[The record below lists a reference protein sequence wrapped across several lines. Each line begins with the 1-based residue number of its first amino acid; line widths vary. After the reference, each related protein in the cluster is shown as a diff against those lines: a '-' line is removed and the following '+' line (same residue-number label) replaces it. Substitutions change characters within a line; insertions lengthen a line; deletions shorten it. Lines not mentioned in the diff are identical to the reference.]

1 MLSLFF
7 SNLLTYLELSVANF
21 LPLTGEEE
29 GRPPGLVSG
38 DSTRRRMTGPIP
50 NSVNISKQKNPV
62 TTDAALNKEAMVSC
76 LDCTVSLGFFLK
88 IRSFLTP
95 HYESNVCQIMQLS
108 RPNVLGQSSGSRR
121 AAVSSSRDAFV
132 GSDLD
137 LRTRTTETNPGTA
150 PKTSSVRNA
159 SHVKSYE
166 TAVKGIEGLQLENDE
181 KAHY

>member
-38 DSTRRRMTGPIP
+38 DSTRRRMSGPIT

-76 LDCTVSLGFFLK
+76 LECTVSLGFFLK
-88 IRSFLTP
+88 IRSFLT
-95 HYESNVCQIMQLS
+95 QIMQLS

-121 AAVSSSRDAFV
+121 AAVSSRRDAFV

-137 LRTRTTETNPGTA
+137 LRTRSTGANPGTA
-150 PKTSSVRNA
+150 IKTSSARNA
-159 SHVKSYE
+159 SHVKNYE
-166 TAVKGIEGLQLENDE
+166 TAIKGIEGLQLENDE

>member
-1 MLSLFF
+1 MIGQIMLTSKEYFVTCLFVKF
-7 SNLLTYLELSVANF
+7 DYVFDWTILKYQQSQLAAPPARAIGPNVGTSSA
-21 LPLTGEEE
+21 LPPAVTNADRQTGEEE

-62 TTDAALNKEAMVSC
+62 TTDAALNKEAM
-76 LDCTVSLGFFLK
+76 
-88 IRSFLTP
+88 
-95 HYESNVCQIMQLS
+95 LS

-166 TAVKGIEGLQLENDE
+166 TAVKGI
-181 KAHY
+181 